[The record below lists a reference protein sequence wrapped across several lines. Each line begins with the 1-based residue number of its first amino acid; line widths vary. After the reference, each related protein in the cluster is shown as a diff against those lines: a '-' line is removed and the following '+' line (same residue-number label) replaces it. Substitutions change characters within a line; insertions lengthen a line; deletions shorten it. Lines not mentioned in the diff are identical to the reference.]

1 MAKEIPQLLIIG
13 VGNPYRGDDAVGLQA
28 VRLLRAMGIDGSNLL
43 EHSGEGVS
51 LMEAWKGLATVILID
66 AVRSGSPPGTIHRLD
81 GFTNPL
87 PAQLFQSSTHA
98 FSLPQA
104 IEMARV
110 LDELPRRLLIFGIEG
125 RDFQAGTELSS
136 DVSAAVPRLARV
148 VFDEVEDLM
157 HDLQN
162 GDELHA

>member
-1 MAKEIPQLLIIG
+1 MAKEVPKLLIIG
-13 VGNPYRGDDAVGLQA
+13 IGNPFRGDDAAGLQA
-28 VRLLRAMGIDGSNLL
+28 VRLLRTMGINASYLL

-51 LMEAWKGLATVILID
+51 LMETWKGRATVILID
-66 AVRSGSPPGTIHRLD
+66 AISSGSPPGTIHRLD
-81 GFTNPL
+81 ALANPL
-87 PAQLFQSSTHA
+87 TAQLFQSSTHT

-104 IEMARV
+104 IEMSRA

-136 DVSAAVPRLARV
+136 EVSAAVPKLARK

-162 GDELHA
+162 GDKLHA